1 MLPHQFFKLLADE
14 TRVRCLLMIAREEKV
29 CVAELTEAL
38 NESQPKI
45 SRHLAL
51 LRASGVV
58 VDIRQGQ
65 WVFYRISDQL
75 PGWMRKQ
82 IQGLVESNCLKQE
95 YQQDIQRLA
104 EMTSRPQCCV
114 KRTKLSYP
122 PNGLALQPRS
132 LLSWEG
138 IKASLKE
145 KEDGN

>member
-1 MLPHQFFKLLADE
+1 
-14 TRVRCLLMIAREEKV
+14 
-29 CVAELTEAL
+29 AL

-114 KRTKLSYP
+114 
-122 PNGLALQPRS
+122 
-132 LLSWEG
+132 
-138 IKASLKE
+138 
-145 KEDGN
+145 